1 MSFLIFLMSGGVLTA
16 ETFKQDQ
23 QKFPRVRQ
31 ARINT
36 KSSRDS
42 LLAAIGL
49 NDSSYQILLRAFKYE
64 RILELWAAHNDSSS
78 FKHLRDYRF
87 TSFCGELGPKRCQ
100 GDQQI
105 PEGVYYI
112 DRFNPR
118 SNYHLSMGIDYPN
131 KSDRIR
137 KTKPDPGGDIFIH
150 GNRVTI
156 GCIPIGD
163 SLIEEL
169 YVFAVDAKSAGQN
182 KIPVHIFPYR
192 MDDSLKMEMCKV
204 YDDRNPSPRSLWD
217 ELRPLYNYFEK
228 THSLPKISISDD
240 GRYVIDT
247 SGSQ

>member
-1 MSFLIFLMSGGVLTA
+1 MIFFMSGADLTA

-42 LLAAIGL
+42 LLNAAGL
-49 NDSSYQILLRAFKYE
+49 NDSSYQIFLRALKYE
-64 RILELWAAHNDSSS
+64 RVLELWVGHNDNGS

-87 TSFCGELGPKRCQ
+87 TSFCGELGPKRYQ

-112 DRFNPR
+112 DRFNPC
-118 SNYHLSMGIDYPN
+118 SNYHLSMGINYPN
-131 KSDRIR
+131 ESDRIR

-169 YVFAVDAKSAGQN
+169 YVFAVDAKSGGQK
-182 KIPVHIFPYR
+182 KIPVHIFPCY
-192 MDDSLKMEMCKV
+192 MDDSLSIDILKL
-204 YDDRNPSPRSLWD
+204 YYDRNPSPRSFWE
-217 ELRPLYNYFEK
+217 ELRPLYNFFEK
-228 THSLPKISISDD
+228 NHSLPKISISAD
-240 GRYVIDT
+240 GGYVIDT
-247 SGSQ
+247 SKSK

>member
-1 MSFLIFLMSGGVLTA
+1 MIFLLGGGDSAA
-16 ETFKQDQ
+16 ETFKQNQ
-23 QKFPRVRQ
+23 HKFPRVRQ
-31 ARINT
+31 ARIDT
-36 KSSRDS
+36 KSARDS
-42 LLAAIGL
+42 LLAAAGL
-49 NDSSYQILLRAFKYE
+49 NDSLYQIFMRALKYE
-64 RILELWAAHNDSSS
+64 RVLELWAAHNDSGN
-78 FKHLRDYRF
+78 FRHLRDYRF

-137 KTKPDPGGDIFIH
+137 KTKADPGGDIFIH

-169 YVFAVDAKSAGQN
+169 YIFAVDAKSGGQN
-182 KIPVHIFPYR
+182 KIPVHIFPCR
-192 MDDSLKMEMCKV
+192 MHDSLKTDMLKL
-204 YDDRNPSPRSLWD
+204 YYDRNPSPQSFWD
-217 ELRPLYNYFEK
+217 ELKPLYDYFEK
-228 THSLPKISISDD
+228 NHSLPKISISDA
-240 GRYVIDT
+240 GKYIIDT
-247 SGSQ
+247 SKSQ